1 MENIGMFVSKRKYN
15 IIKKMACLDER
26 TFTEIFGFL
35 ERRIYMDMDT
45 YTAKQIADIMQLC
58 YEQHFDGYYQCAHE
72 NGINND
78 KKTGSPKAPCK
89 TTR

>member
-1 MENIGMFVSKRKYN
+1 MENIGRFVSKRKYN

-58 YEQHFDGYYQCAHE
+58 YEQHNRGYDQCERE

-78 KKTGSPKAPCK
+78 KKNREP
-89 TTR
+89 

>member
-1 MENIGMFVSKRKYN
+1 MRFISTRKYN
-15 IIKKMACLDER
+15 IIKKWAGLDER

-58 YEQHFDGYYQCAHE
+58 YEQHNRGYDQCERE

-78 KKTGSPKAPCK
+78 KKTGSPKSPL
-89 TTR
+89 

>member
-1 MENIGMFVSKRKYN
+1 MRFISTRKYN

-58 YEQHFDGYYQCAHE
+58 YEQHNRGYDQCECE

-78 KKTGSPKAPCK
+78 KKNREP
-89 TTR
+89 